1 LPETLLFRFLCSQ
14 HTAVSPQRIPLTSR
28 KPFFLLH
35 RPLPQFA
42 DEQALETE
50 KEIGFYV
57 KELEGK
63 KAGVDESRAE
73 SSHLVRQLCCSLI
86 KMKMTNGVQ
95 TRFTCLPPLCFRP
108 PGLLCSQPAGLT
120 NPSDAC
126 LNTIK
131 TETTKILQSSSV

>member
-1 LPETLLFRFLCSQ
+1 MFPAYCRLAPTNS
-14 HTAVSPQRIPLTSR
+14 SDIS
-28 KPFFLLH
+28 KPFFAPPSSASICRRTSTRDGEGNWLLCK
-35 RPLPQFA
+35 R
-42 DEQALETE
+42 
-50 KEIGFYV
+50 IR
-57 KELEGK
+57 GK

-73 SSHLVRQLCCSLI
+73 SSHLVRQLCCSLT